1 MAAWVWSFL
10 MAFTGSSETAGQG
23 ADLASAC
30 TVRLADLIADHHRY
44 DDQFCA
50 EVDRQLWALA
60 EPVCWRSNT
69 MQAPPAPHIAAVV
82 EAASSDQAVADAF
95 AANMAEPVAMHAA
108 SSTEEAVRAF
118 LTTTTSSR
126 PASTGV

>member
-10 MAFTGSSETAGQG
+10 MAFTGSSEIAGQG

-30 TVRLADLIADHHRY
+30 TVRLADHHRY
-44 DDQFCA
+44 DDQFCT

-60 EPVCWRSNT
+60 EPVCCRSNT
-69 MQAPPAPHIAAVV
+69 MPAPPAPHIAAVI

-108 SSTEEAVRAF
+108 LSTEEAVRAF

-126 PASTGV
+126 PASTGE